1 MTCGSPN
8 QTLCLIGTS
17 MQKTEQCVL
26 EMSWQRLEECGNKLF
41 PHQHWSGGV
50 GVGGAE
56 GLGVDLSGRGR
67 HACAKGY
74 LGSPSII
81 VLKICIFLVHF
92 FDL

>member
-17 MQKTEQCVL
+17 KQKTEQCVL

-56 GLGVDLSGRGR
+56 GLGGLGDECQSLSVTFTLRTSLLDVLGRPYMMS
-67 HACAKGY
+67 CK
-74 LGSPSII
+74 
-81 VLKICIFLVHF
+81 VF
-92 FDL
+92 